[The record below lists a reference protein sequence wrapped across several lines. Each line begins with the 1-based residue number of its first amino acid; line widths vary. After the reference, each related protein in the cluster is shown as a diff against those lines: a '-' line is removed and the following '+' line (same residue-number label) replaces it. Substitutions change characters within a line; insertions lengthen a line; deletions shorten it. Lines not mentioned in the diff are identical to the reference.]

1 MKRLLVIISLLL
13 AAGCVVP
20 PTVQGPRS
28 LGEAAAMA
36 PEGPR
41 RASIHLVQEA
51 ERALARG
58 EIEAAHG
65 IAARALRVDQS
76 NPYAYYV
83 LTRIARAEGDRGA
96 AERDLDQAL
105 RLLELQEPQ
114 NLRWRG
120 RMLRLRAG
128 LLSDQGRKA
137 EAEELRREA
146 DRLDPE
152 SGAGAGPMGTLLV
165 GTLS

>member
-1 MKRLLVIISLLL
+1 
-13 AAGCVVP
+13 
-20 PTVQGPRS
+20 
-28 LGEAAAMA
+28 MA

-41 RASIHLVQEA
+41 RASIHLVQQA
-51 ERALARG
+51 ERALANG
-58 EIEAAHG
+58 EIDNAHG

-105 RLLELQEPQ
+105 RLLELQEPENQ
-114 NLRWRG
+114 RWRG
-120 RMLRLRAG
+120 RMLRLRAS
-128 LLSDQGRKA
+128 LLSDQGRQN
-137 EAEELRREA
+137 EADELNREA

-152 SGAGAGPMGTLLV
+152 SGASARPTEALLV
-165 GTLS
+165 GTQP